1 MGSFFD
7 REDREIKTVIQTAGP
22 VLVELFLGTL
32 FGMVDMMM
40 LGRIADQGEAAASIA
55 AVGITNQLIFI
66 TLSLVQALNVGG
78 TAMVARYVGAK
89 RKDEVEDVIK
99 HIVLLTQV
107 LIVIPVLIF
116 GLKYSTSIM
125 KFLGAHGDTIE
136 YGGSYF
142 KVLVM
147 GLVFQAFNFSIY
159 AVLRG
164 SGDTKTPMGIN
175 LRVNFLNVIGN
186 AILIYGLF
194 GLPKLGV
201 TGAGISTVIS
211 QIVASILIV
220 IKIVKRETIIDLKP
234 GFKFNPNIMF
244 NLVKIGI
251 PASLEQI
258 AVRVGLLMFTR
269 IVSSLGTV
277 AYATHQI
284 CLNILSLSF
293 TPGQALGIASS
304 SLTGRSL
311 GAEKPEKAEE
321 YIDVCEKIGMMMSA
335 AMALLFFFLGKYI
348 AMLYTQNT
356 EVIAMATKL
365 LRIIA
370 LVQPF
375 QTSQMILSGGL
386 RGAGDTIWPLIAMFV
401 SILIIRVALAW
412 LFIMKMGM
420 GLEGAWI
427 AMFIDQAIRW
437 SMIKLRYR
445 TGKWKHVTLR

>member
-1 MGSFFD
+1 MGKFLKSD
-7 REDREIKTVIQTAGP
+7 KRTVETVINTAGP
-22 VLVELFLGTL
+22 VLLELFLGTL

-40 LGRIADQGEAAASIA
+40 LGRIANQTEATASIA
-55 AVGITNQLIFI
+55 AVGITNQLVFI

-89 RKDEVEDVIK
+89 REDEVEDVVK

-107 LIVIPVLIF
+107 LIVLPVLIL
-116 GLKYSTSIM
+116 GLKFSNQIM
-125 KFLGAHGDTIE
+125 GFLGAHSDTIQ
-136 YGGSYF
+136 YGSSYF
-142 KVLVM
+142 KVLIT
-147 GLVFQAFNFSIY
+147 GLIFQAFNASIY

-164 SGDTKTPMGIN
+164 SGDTRTPMSIN

-186 AILIYGLF
+186 AVLIYGLF
-194 GLPKLGV
+194 GFPKLGV
-201 TGAGISTVIS
+201 TGAGISTVLS
-211 QIVASILIV
+211 QVIATILML
-220 IKIVKRETIIDLKP
+220 IKIFKRQTIIDLKP
-234 GFKFNPNIMF
+234 GFKFNSNIMF
-244 NLVKIGI
+244 NLVKIGV

-258 AVRVGLLMFTR
+258 AIRAGLLMFTR

-311 GAEKPEKAEE
+311 GADKPDKAEN
-321 YIDVCEKIGMMMSA
+321 YIDVCEKIGMVLSA
-335 AMALLFFFLGKYI
+335 GMAILFFFLGKYI
-348 AMLYTQNT
+348 ARLYTQDQS
-356 EVIAMATKL
+356 VIDMATKL
-365 LRIIA
+365 LKIIA

-401 SILIIRVALAW
+401 TVLIVRVALAW
-412 LFIMKMGM
+412 LFIIKIGM

-437 SMIKLRYR
+437 TMIKLRYR
-445 TGKWKHVTLR
+445 TGKWKYIKLR